1 MATAKN
7 EEFSVK
13 HNKVASMLKALGHP
27 ARVAIVEYL
36 IGRES
41 CVCGDIVDRLPLA
54 QATVSQHLKALK
66 DAGLIQ
72 GTIEGTSVCYCIDQK
87 AVRFVS
93 AYLLGVTDRLSNLKN
108 TCC

>member
-1 MATAKN
+1 MALAKTDEFTSKQNKTAT
-7 EEFSVK
+7 
-13 HNKVASMLKALGHP
+13 MLKALGHP

-36 IGRES
+36 IKCDS

-66 DAGLIQ
+66 EAGIIQ
-72 GTIEGTSVCYCIDQK
+72 GTVEGTSVCYCIDVK
-87 AVRFVS
+87 AVQFLKLYFITL
-93 AYLLGVTDRLSNLKN
+93 ADRIEQQNQ